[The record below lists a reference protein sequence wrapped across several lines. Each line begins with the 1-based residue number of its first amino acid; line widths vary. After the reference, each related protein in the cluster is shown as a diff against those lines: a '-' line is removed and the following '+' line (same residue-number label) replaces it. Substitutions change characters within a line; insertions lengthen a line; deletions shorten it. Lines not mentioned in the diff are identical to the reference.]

1 MAKKQSLS
9 RLSHNLVK
17 NPKEHDVAKK
27 YSSGVLAQRDSLPVS
42 PRMGM
47 GQKKSSRGSQKIRQS
62 QLQFNQ
68 QLHAQTIGPN
78 ADKNESL
85 ERMLR
90 NRSNS
95 KDSKGNNNDLKGI
108 TANGHPEI
116 DIINQLDEEERRLQ
130 DQIYDLQR

>member
-1 MAKKQSLS
+1 
-9 RLSHNLVK
+9 
-17 NPKEHDVAKK
+17 
-27 YSSGVLAQRDSLPVS
+27 
-42 PRMGM
+42 M

-95 KDSKGNNNDLKGI
+95 KSSKGRNNDDLKGI
-108 TANGHPEI
+108 TSNGQGTNGAEI

-130 DQIYDLQR
+130 D